1 MQRRPT
7 LTVLYLTQVTFCPPH
22 LGATMGLDTS
32 WLLAKVTRFRLP
44 SVHPVAVVHS
54 KAGDVPLQGEAL
66 HDLALGDVVQYK

>member
-1 MQRRPT
+1 
-7 LTVLYLTQVTFCPPH
+7 
-22 LGATMGLDTS
+22 MGLDTS
-32 WLLAKVTRFRLP
+32 WLQAKVTRFRLP